1 MRSPTVTHLTNVFQK
16 AAEEASVSLSKWL
29 GRRTGITVKQVAAM
43 PLEQAVVMLGSGDT
57 PLCVCAMHIHGDLS
71 GILALAVSDE
81 SGLALADLL
90 LGRDIGGSTEWGEIE
105 RSAAAE
111 TTNII
116 GCAYLNAM
124 ATDAD
129 SGDRPLLMPSPPWF
143 VRDFPEALMESMLVT
158 QEAAANAVFL
168 TRTVFD
174 IENTAI
180 QCSLVFVPSA
190 SDADG
195 VGPASAGAGT

>member
-1 MRSPTVTHLTNVFQK
+1 MRSPTVTHLTEVFQR
-16 AAEEASVSLSKWL
+16 AAEEASSSLSKWL
-29 GRRTGITVKQVAAM
+29 GRRTSINVKQVAAV
-43 PLEQAVVMLGSGDT
+43 PLERAVVMLGSGDE

-90 LGRDIGGSTEWGEIE
+90 LGRDVGTSTEWGELE

-124 ATDAD
+124 ATDAEA
-129 SGDRPLLMPSPPWF
+129 GDKPVLMPSPPWF
-143 VRDFPEALMESMLVT
+143 VRDFPEAVMESMLVT
-158 QEAAANAVFL
+158 QDTAAGSVFL

-174 IENTAI
+174 IEETAI
-180 QCSLVFVPSA
+180 QCSLVFVPA
-190 SDADG
+190 ATPADG
-195 VGPASAGAGT
+195 DNAGPAGVRP

>member
-1 MRSPTVTHLTNVFQK
+1 MRSPTVTHLTAVFQK
-16 AAEEASVSLSKWL
+16 AAEEASSSLSKWL
-29 GRRTGITVKQVAAM
+29 GRRTAITVKQVAAV

-71 GILALAVSDE
+71 GILALAVSDD

-90 LGRDIGGSTEWGEIE
+90 LGRDVGSSKEWGDLE

-124 ATDAD
+124 AVDAD
-129 SGDRPLLMPSPPWF
+129 AGAAPLLMPSPPWF
-143 VRDFPEALMESMLVT
+143 VRDFPEAVMESMLVT
-158 QEAAANAVFL
+158 QETAGHSVFL

-174 IENTAI
+174 IEDTAI
-180 QCSLVFVPSA
+180 QCSLVFVPA
-190 SDADG
+190 AAAMDRG
-195 VGPASAGAGT
+195 GPAPAGGAT